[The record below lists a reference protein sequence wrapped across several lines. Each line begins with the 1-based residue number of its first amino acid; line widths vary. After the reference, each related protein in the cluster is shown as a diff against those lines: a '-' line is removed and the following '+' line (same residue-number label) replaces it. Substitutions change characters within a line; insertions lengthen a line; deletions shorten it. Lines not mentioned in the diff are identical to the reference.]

1 MDTVVDELHYL
12 ELTEL
17 AALIKD
23 RKISPLE
30 VARAQLDR
38 IAALDG
44 ELGSYVHVMADA
56 AMAQAQTA
64 QAEIPPG
71 KYRVPLPG
79 IPIALKNL
87 FWTKDFP
94 QSTATH

>member
-1 MDTVVDELHYL
+1 MDTVIGDLHYL

-17 AALIKD
+17 AACIKA

-30 VARAQLDR
+30 VTRAQLDR

-56 AMAQAQTA
+56 AMAQAETA
-64 QAEIPPG
+64 EAEIAAG
-71 KYRVPLPG
+71 QYRGRRCHRPYG
-79 IPIALKNL
+79 IP
-87 FWTKDFP
+87 P
-94 QSTATH
+94 HQR